1 MIRRLRKGD
10 VWFAGVDKPF
20 IVSWD
25 AVAAALAARGLRLL
39 EHFERDEKRLPFDP
53 RKAKPYSDDW
63 DEVAVFTVDRSQ
75 EVDVPSPVKWMKLT
89 ERLTRT
95 VSTSAE
101 DPAAARGGV
110 QAGEAAELA
119 AQAASRRAREKRR
132 KQSRAGVI
140 AALVLVSSGLVVPG
154 VVALARQAKRR

>member
-1 MIRRLRKGD
+1 MSRRLRKGD

-63 DEVAVFTVDRSQ
+63 DEIAVFTVDRSQ
-75 EVDVPSPVKWMKLT
+75 EVDVPSPVKWMQLT
-89 ERLTRT
+89 ERVAREA
-95 VSTSAE
+95 STSAE
-101 DPAAARGGV
+101 DPAAARGGAE
-110 QAGEAAELA
+110 AGEAAELA
-119 AQAASRRAREKRR
+119 AEAASRRAAARR
-132 KQSRAGVI
+132 KSSRAGVI
-140 AALVLVSSGLVVPG
+140 AAIVLVSSGLVVPG
-154 VVALARQAKRR
+154 VVALARRARRRR